1 MINTSSCDIVSKYL
15 LKKSTN
21 TRKYFPDLNLYILTA
36 GWSSNCNCK
45 VGGNRKEQKTKR
57 SCVNVFTKLALVC
70 WSNGHIKKSVGTYFI
85 IMKCHCVKYHHL
97 FLLFLRACFRITSTT
112 STTKSQPPR
121 LVRLW
126 LANLYF
132 FILYTSV
139 LLLWK
144 RWHNSFDSYIYFFL
158 EKLLKIKTIRN
169 KTSQICAQSQ
179 ELPL

>member
-97 FLLFLRACFRITSTT
+97 FLLFFRACFRITSTT
-112 STTKSQPPR
+112 STTKSTTKASKT
-121 LVRLW
+121 LIGKLI
-126 LANLYF
+126 F
-132 FILYTSV
+132 FYIIHICASV
-139 LLLWK
+139 VKTLTQLLWFL
-144 RWHNSFDSYIYFFL
+144 HIFFL
-158 EKLLKIKTIRN
+158 GKTVKN
-169 KTSQICAQSQ
+169 QNYQK
-179 ELPL
+179 